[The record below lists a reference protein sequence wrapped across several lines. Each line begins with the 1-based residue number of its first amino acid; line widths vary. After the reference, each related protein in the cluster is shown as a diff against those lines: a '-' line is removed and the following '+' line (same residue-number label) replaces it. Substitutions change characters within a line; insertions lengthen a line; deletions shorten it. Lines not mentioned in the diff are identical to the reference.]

1 MEEILLAQSLD
12 LVVDGIQQ
20 RLIALADGG
29 GNRVLAAQ
37 GRDADSVAGV
47 LAGKR
52 DDLGVVVGPG
62 HAAVLHRA
70 LGRGV
75 GVILLQRDVRVVLG
89 QVGLCGSAGD
99 DDHLVIGVPAVQRRD
114 DVGVRGNDAQCN
126 VHVGQR
132 KIDLLG
138 ALRRDREVGQN
149 DIDLAG
155 LQVLDAVGGL
165 GGDVVHLDAQILGQ
179 TVGKVDVIAL
189 ILAVFIDVAERV
201 LVRENADVDRAVRLD
216 FVQRAVNNTVG
227 GCRGRGSARG
237 GAAAAGGQRQ
247 AQGCGQGRG
256 GQFDCFFHGD
266 ILLFS
271 SFVFL
276 YVFLS
281 TKGNLWYA
289 PRSGRLPP
297 LAGEVARR
305 AGRVEL
311 CHSSKC
317 FG

>member
-20 RLIALADGG
+20 CLIALADGG

-37 GRDADSVAGV
+37 GRNADSVAGV

-62 HAAVLHRA
+62 HAAVLHCA

-89 QVGLCGSAGD
+89 QVGLCGRAGD

-126 VHVGQR
+126 VHVWQR

-138 ALRRDREVGQN
+138 TLLRDREVGQN

-155 LQVLDAVGGL
+155 LQVLDAVGCL

-179 TVGKVDVIAL
+179 AVGKVDVIAL

-201 LVRENADVDRAVRLD
+201 LVRENADVDRAIRLD
-216 FVQRAVNNTVG
+216 FVQRAVNNTVD

-266 ILLFS
+266 ILLFRLSCS
-271 SFVFL
+271 SMYFFPQ
-276 YVFLS
+276 
-281 TKGNLWYA
+281 KGIYGM
-289 PRSGRLPP
+289 PREAGACLP
-297 LAGEVARR
+297 
-305 AGRVEL
+305 
-311 CHSSKC
+311 
-317 FG
+317 